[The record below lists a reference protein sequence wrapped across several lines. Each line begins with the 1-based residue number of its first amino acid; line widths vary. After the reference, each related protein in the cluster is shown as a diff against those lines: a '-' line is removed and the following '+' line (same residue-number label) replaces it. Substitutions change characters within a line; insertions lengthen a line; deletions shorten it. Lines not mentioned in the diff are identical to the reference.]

1 MSRFLSILTMFLCH
15 LIIASTG
22 KVDVSL
28 NSDDN
33 LKNEVQQLLFK
44 MTKLEE
50 EVAALKSMSNTSRS
64 IVI

>member
-1 MSRFLSILTMFLCH
+1 MFLCH

-44 MTKLEE
+44 MTKLGGSRRP
-50 EVAALKSMSNTSRS
+50 EVDVKYK
-64 IVI
+64 